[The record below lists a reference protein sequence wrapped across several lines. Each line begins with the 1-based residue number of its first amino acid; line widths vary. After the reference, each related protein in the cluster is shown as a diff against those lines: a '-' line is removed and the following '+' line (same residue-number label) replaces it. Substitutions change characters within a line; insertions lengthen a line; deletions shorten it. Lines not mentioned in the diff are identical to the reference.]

1 MAHLRDGEQLGVAA
15 GRCGAWPRRDG
26 NGPGRDRVID
36 QDIDI
41 DEQVLG
47 WQHGSGLCETR
58 HFDNRLSLAGAIS

>member
-1 MAHLRDGEQLGVAA
+1 MAHHRDGEQLGVSA
-15 GRCGAWPRRDG
+15 GWRRAWPRRDG
-26 NGPGRDRVID
+26 NGWGRNRVID

-58 HFDNRLSLAGAIS
+58 DFDNRLSLAEAIS